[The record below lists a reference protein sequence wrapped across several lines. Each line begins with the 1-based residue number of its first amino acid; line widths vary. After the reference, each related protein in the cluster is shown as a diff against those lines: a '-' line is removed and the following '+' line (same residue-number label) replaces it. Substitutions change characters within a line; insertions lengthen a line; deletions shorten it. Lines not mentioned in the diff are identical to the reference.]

1 MKCSNYQAVSMP
13 VDPGFRRFDDS
24 SMETGE
30 PEAIAGPEGPT
41 VGESLFENF
50 VDDIDTW
57 ARRAL
62 AANGFGDYL

>member
-1 MKCSNYQAVSMP
+1 MEYSAYQAVKVP
-13 VDPGFRRFDDS
+13 AGPGFPKFDDS

-30 PEAIAGPEGPT
+30 PEAIAEPEGLT

-50 VDDIDTW
+50 VDEIDTW
-57 ARRAL
+57 SWRAL

>member
-1 MKCSNYQAVSMP
+1 MKCSTYQAVKVP
-13 VDPGFRRFDDS
+13 VGPGFPEFDDS

-30 PEAIAGPEGPT
+30 PEAVAESEGLN

-50 VDDIDTW
+50 VDEIDTW
-57 ARRAL
+57 SRRAL